1 MKLSPKVSP
10 KEQPATDR
18 RTGVS
23 AVLWSSCMATFAIGA
38 NGTAIMAAL
47 PTMRTDLALGPA
59 DVQWAVN
66 AYLVV
71 SAACIV
77 LGGDASDR
85 LGARRVAMAGL
96 VLFAT
101 ASAIIALSTGA
112 AMLLTGRALQGLA
125 AALAVP
131 STLAALG
138 TVIPPGRRAAA
149 MAGWTGFLM
158 LGFSIGPLFGGAVT
172 HLVGWRI
179 IFWFNIAMMALA
191 TAGMAAGADGTPT
204 DRPDRRGVDWD
215 GFLLLA
221 VFMVALV
228 FGLHGL
234 PHIAAAPL
242 AAAGPLALAA
252 CSFAAL
258 LALER
263 RVAAPL
269 FVREFFSY
277 RRFTTGVAAGSVS
290 MFCIMALLLYFN
302 LFAQSPDGLRET
314 PLDAGAS
321 LLPLSAMLLGVAMG
335 APAIA
340 RRTGLRLAMTAAM
353 ALIVAG
359 SFVIFLAV
367 SGFGSAVLAA
377 GFMLMGA
384 GLAMPYA
391 SAPRLALS
399 ALAPEQAGKGSG
411 IVNACT
417 FLAGSVGVAGGAI
430 ATELGGFPAVLAMLA
445 AAGLAGLAISRLIP
459 TET

>member
-1 MKLSPKVSP
+1 MKISTE
-10 KEQPATDR
+10 EQQAADR
-18 RTGVS
+18 RVS
-23 AVLWSSCMATFAIGA
+23 AVLWSSCMAMLAIGA

-47 PTMRTDLALGPA
+47 PTMRTDLALGAA

-85 LGARRVAMAGL
+85 LGARRVAMMGL
-96 VLFAT
+96 VLFAA
-101 ASAIIALSTGA
+101 ASAIIALSTDA

-125 AALAVP
+125 SALVVP

-138 TVIPPGRRAAA
+138 TVIPPERRAAA
-149 MAGWTGFLM
+149 MGAWTGFLM

-172 HLVGWRI
+172 HFVGWRI
-179 IFWFNIAMMALA
+179 IFWLNIAMMALA
-191 TAGMAAGADGTPT
+191 AIIMSVGADGPPAA
-204 DRPDRRGVDWD
+204 RPDPRGIDWG
-215 GFLLLA
+215 GFVLLA
-221 VFMVALV
+221 IFMIALV
-228 FGLHGL
+228 FGLHAL
-234 PHIAAAPL
+234 PHVASAPL
-242 AAAGPLALAA
+242 AALGPLALAA
-252 CSFAAL
+252 SSFAAL

-269 FVREFFSY
+269 FVRDFFSH
-277 RRFTTGVAAGSVS
+277 RRFTAGVAVGSVS

-302 LFAQSPDGLRET
+302 LFAQSPKGLRET
-314 PLDAGAS
+314 PLDAGTS
-321 LLPLSAMLLGVAMG
+321 LLPLSAALLAVAMS

-340 RRTGLRLAMTAAM
+340 TRIGLRTAMTVAT

-359 SFVIFLAV
+359 SAVIFLAV
-367 SGFGSAVLAA
+367 SVFGSGVLAA
-377 GFMLMGA
+377 GFVLMGA

-430 ATELGGFPAVLAMLA
+430 ATELAGFRAVLAMLA
-445 AAGLAGLAISRLIP
+445 IAGLVGLAVSRLIP
-459 TET
+459 NET

>member
-1 MKLSPKVSP
+1 MKASA
-10 KEQPATDR
+10 EQPATDR
-18 RTGVS
+18 QTGVS
-23 AVLWSSCMATFAIGA
+23 AVLWSSCVAMLAIGA

-47 PTMRTDLALGPA
+47 PTMRADLALDAA

-85 LGARRVAMAGL
+85 FGARRVAVTGL
-96 VLFAT
+96 VLFAA
-101 ASAIIALSTGA
+101 ASAIIALSTSA

-125 AALAVP
+125 SALAVP

-138 TVIPPGRRAAA
+138 TVIPPERRAAA
-149 MAGWTGFLM
+149 MAAWTGFLM

-172 HLVGWRI
+172 HLIGWRV
-179 IFWFNIAMMALA
+179 IFWLNIAMMALA
-191 TAGMAAGADGTPT
+191 TTGMAAGADGARAART
-204 DRPDRRGVDWD
+204 DPRGTDWG
-215 GFLLLA
+215 GFVLLA
-221 VFMVALV
+221 TFMIALV
-228 FGLHGL
+228 FGLHAL
-234 PHIAAAPL
+234 PRIASAPL
-242 AAAGPLALAA
+242 ATCGPLALAA
-252 CSFAAL
+252 VAFAAL
-258 LALER
+258 LSLER

-269 FVREFFSY
+269 FVREFFFL
-277 RRFTTGVAAGSVS
+277 RRFATGVAVGSVS

-302 LFAQSPDGLRET
+302 LFAQSSEGLHDT
-314 PLDAGAS
+314 PLDAGTA
-321 LLPLSAMLLGVAMG
+321 LLPLSAALLAVAMS

-340 RRTGLRLAMTAAM
+340 ARIGLRTAMTVATT
-353 ALIVAG
+353 LIVAG
-359 SFVIFLAV
+359 STVICLAVSV
-367 SGFGSAVLAA
+367 SGFGSGVLSA
-377 GFMLMGA
+377 GFVLMGA

-399 ALAPEQAGKGSG
+399 ALAREQAGKGSG

-445 AAGLAGLAISRLIP
+445 LAGLLGLAVSRLIP
-459 TET
+459 DQT